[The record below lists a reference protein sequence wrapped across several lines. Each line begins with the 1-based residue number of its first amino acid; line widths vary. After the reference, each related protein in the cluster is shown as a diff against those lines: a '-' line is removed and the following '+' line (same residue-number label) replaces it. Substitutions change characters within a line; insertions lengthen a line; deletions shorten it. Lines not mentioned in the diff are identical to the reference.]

1 MAGGAPIGN
10 QNGTK
15 ENKLITN
22 ALRRAAT
29 QNPDKLR
36 KACEKVVDDAAN
48 GNLASFNAMADRL
61 DGKPPQS
68 TTFDGHITH
77 QDITQVLL
85 GTLGDDNSDS

>member
-10 QNGTK
+10 QNGVK
-15 ENKLITN
+15 ETRLITN
-22 ALRRAAT
+22 ALRRAVV
-29 QNPDKLR
+29 QNPEKLR
-36 KACEKVVDDAAN
+36 TACEKVVEDAAN

-77 QDITQVLL
+77 QDITEVLL
-85 GTLGDDNSDS
+85 GTLTDDDGDS